1 LVAFI
6 LSIVG
11 SKAKISLRVYP
22 NATKNEVIGF
32 ADGVLR
38 VKIAAPPVKGKAN
51 RELLAFL
58 GQLLGIGKGALTIV
72 KGHTNRNKIIAIDDL
87 SQEELLKRLLHS

>member
-1 LVAFI
+1 MSI
-6 LSIVG
+6 LG
-11 SKAKISLRVYP
+11 SEAKISLRVYP
-22 NATKNEVIGF
+22 NATRNEVTGF

-38 VKIAAPPVKGKAN
+38 VKISAPPVKGKAN

-58 GQLLGIGKGALTIV
+58 SRLLGISQGALTIT
-72 KGHTNRNKIIAIDDL
+72 KGYTSRNKAVAVDGL

>member
-1 LVAFI
+1 LGTEV
-6 LSIVG
+6 
-11 SKAKISLRVYP
+11 KISLRVYP
-22 NATKNEVIGF
+22 NATGNEVIGF

-38 VKIAAPPVKGKAN
+38 VKISAPPVKGKAN

-58 GQLLGIGKGALTIV
+58 SQLLGISQGALTIT
-72 KGHTNRNKIIAIDDL
+72 KGYTSRNKIVAVDGL